1 MGAPTWSLPV
11 VAAGGVPHRT
21 PAKGGA
27 SRLDGI
33 GLQDGS
39 QRGGRSLPLESVAAR
54 RGGKEGEGCGCTGLD
69 VLLVQGNNG
78 GQASGQV

>member
-21 PAKGGA
+21 PAKGG
-27 SRLDGI
+27 
-33 GLQDGS
+33 
-39 QRGGRSLPLESVAAR
+39 LESVAAR